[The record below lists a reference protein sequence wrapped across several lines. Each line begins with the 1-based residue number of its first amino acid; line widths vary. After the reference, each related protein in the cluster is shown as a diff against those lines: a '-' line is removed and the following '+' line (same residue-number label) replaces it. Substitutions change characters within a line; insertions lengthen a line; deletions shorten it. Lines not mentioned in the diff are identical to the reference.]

1 MFVKRSK
8 QIVIYLSIF
17 TKCSEATSS
26 LFVLQLSTE
35 RSILYGRVVTHVGV
49 FTSVPSNI
57 ALHKMLV
64 GSKNNTHTTGGT
76 EISGRLK
83 NKILCQLLR
92 PFFYHSF
99 LRFLTLFC
107 FKFIKHI
114 TIHKRMCIANES
126 VNLAYVF

>member
-17 TKCSEATSS
+17 TKCSEATSF

-35 RSILYGRVVTHVGV
+35 RSILYGRVATHVGV

-57 ALHKMLV
+57 ALHKTLV
-64 GSKNNTHTTGGT
+64 GSKNNTHTTGDT

-83 NKILCQLLR
+83 NKILCELLR
-92 PFFYHSF
+92 PFFRSF
-99 LRFLTLFC
+99 LFTFSYFILF
-107 FKFIKHI
+107 
-114 TIHKRMCIANES
+114 
-126 VNLAYVF
+126 